1 MIKVSENGQEGG
13 QGQAHAKGI
22 LAVLRTRLAKR
33 EVQNFFK
40 LRLDCVPVDF
50 MGNQGFGDLV

>member
-1 MIKVSENGQEGG
+1 MPKNGQEGG
-13 QGQAHAKGI
+13 QGQAHTKGI
-22 LAVLRTRLAKR
+22 LAVLRSRLAKR